1 MKKFLILG
9 LIPLLLMVP
18 GTTFAQDS
26 LTCPPGSYHGLD
38 NSGNDAC
45 RDIETNKVVK
55 QLSIVQ
61 KTLEENPSNS
71 FLDVFLSFFQ
81 NLFKGFSSDS
91 LEKSVESVSDSVSTN
106 LESLSGK
113 SESKLEDC
121 SIYKKQIIDH
131 TDADEALRALQK
143 TDACEQ
149 RNKQI
154 TIKQGTTTSQSGN
167 YPTVTLKMDNK
178 PSGGA
183 TADFTINTVRVVDS
197 NNYKIININ
206 MLMEIDMDLND
217 VVFFSPTALWML
229 KSPSGEVYY
238 EQCHGRQYDGS
249 MITGKDN
256 PNRTWD
262 MCFHVEK
269 DLNKFDLIKERAKIG
284 TIILD

>member
-113 SESKLEDC
+113 SEPKLEDC
-121 SIYKKQIIDH
+121 SVYKENRFSDKELMKLSK
-131 TDADEALRALQK
+131 DEAGNTIGDMFVAQAK
-143 TDACEQ
+143 MKACEQ
-149 RNKQI
+149 RNQQL
-154 TIKQGTTTSQSGN
+154 IKSQLPKVELTSAER
-167 YPTVTLKMDNK
+167 D
-178 PSGGA
+178 
-183 TADFTINTVRVVDS
+183 
-197 NNYKIININ
+197 
-206 MLMEIDMDLND
+206 
-217 VVFFSPTALWML
+217 ALWLDWKQNRFSEKYQKMEMDCYNHPFNPGHL
-229 KSPSGEVYY
+229 VFDPNKI
-238 EQCHGRQYDGS
+238 EQA
-249 MITGKDN
+249 I
-256 PNRTWD
+256 
-262 MCFHVEK
+262 F
-269 DLNKFDLIKERAKIG
+269 ERC
-284 TIILD
+284 ILP